1 MRRQYVGR
9 TDAMVR
15 STEGEQGFWPSY
27 ADMMSAV
34 ALILFFLMLLSYIS
48 NMITGNNLKNTE
60 DQLEETRIQLAA
72 REEEL
77 TNLEQALIV
86 TMKQVDDAKADL
98 QQLTVNL
105 DEVKLTLEA
114 KEEDL
119 AAQDK
124 LLSEQKALLSQQ
136 EQQLSSQKQQLSV
149 QQQQLSTQQQQLSTQ
164 QQQLASQQ
172 ERIAEQ
178 EEYLAAATDELLEM
192 RGQMQTIAV
201 LRLSILEQIRDSVVA
216 VMGDASKVKIGENG
230 NIVLSEGV
238 FFDVGSAA
246 VKTAAVPTLNQ
257 LIEVFSQF
265 LADPENVRYVDSV
278 VISGH
283 TDSTG
288 SDETNR
294 TLSTQRANAVLGYLL
309 ENGGGKLQQYAS
321 YFCAAGYGETRPVA
335 TNDTEE
341 GRAQNRRIEIS
352 IILKDDSIM
361 DIVDTYLNI
370 DLPAEAETRMAAAG
384 G

>member
-1 MRRQYVGR
+1 MRRQYAGR
-9 TDAMVR
+9 LDAMVR
-15 STEGEQGFWPSY
+15 SAEGEQGFWPSY

-60 DQLEETRIQLAA
+60 SQLEETRTQLAA
-72 REEEL
+72 REQEL
-77 TNLEQALIV
+77 SDLEQALIV

-105 DEVKLTLEA
+105 DEVKLTLAE

-124 LLSEQKALLSQQ
+124 LLQDQKALLSEQ
-136 EQQLSSQKQQLSV
+136 EQQLSSQKQQLS
-149 QQQQLSTQQQQLSTQ
+149 
-164 QQQLASQQ
+164 SQQ
-172 ERIAEQ
+172 EQLSSQQQRITEQ

-216 VMGDASKVKIGENG
+216 VMGDASKVRIGENG
-230 NIVLSEGV
+230 NILLSEGV

-265 LADPENVRYVDSV
+265 LADPENVRYVDSI

-288 SDETNR
+288 SDDTNR

-370 DLPAEAETRMAAAG
+370 DLPAEAENRMAEAG
-384 G
+384 A